1 MSLLYFLKKKFERT
15 FFKGISKKV
24 PSGLDNIISSRA
36 GYVQTICQERKF
48 PELSFTFCL
57 LLYQGGKSS
66 STSFRVSG
74 WLSSPFRTRKINDV
88 SSSSTSVAAAAASSS
103 LSSSSAASCSASP
116 PLEEVEQELAELEAE
131 QRRILGLASSCWPG
145 SGGGRGSGSS
155 PADSPLTELPSAEEQ
170 QLLQEQQEPGALQ
183 QLMAQ
188 EELLKLYILKL
199 EEEANYF
206 KATSPVEEEFCAC
219 PKCQVNWTGLAS
231 CVWNGFRTP
240 KRPSELMSEREG
252 EGKSWRLGQSERSR
266 DGCRQRRVREEGPL
280 LRDIGRLERRSWW
293 ALPTL
298 KNIPLGEKKKVYG
311 GSERPIRI
319 SWKGSEEG
327 KRRYEGGGAGE
338 GGRRLLSW
346 VVGGCGWGEGELHK
360 VILRLRPLLRRRR
373 SGRKGRAIFLPSGT
387 PFLFSSS
394 SLSSLSCTAATAVS
408 VDPRTYCLT
417 SVAAAGTI
425 FRPSPIFSPS
435 RSPLLSDPTVS
446 SFPKCTFYRENP
458 FDFPAPQRHTK
469 RGQVA
474 TGLPAKKKSS

>member
-1 MSLLYFLKKKFERT
+1 MEEASTLEGFTNRSQMQLIGKPSFDSKTGESHASPGGKPATPLGALLDGGNHVLMNSSRGGGVGGGKERGGRGEKGGKTKEKGLPFLPDSQHFPFQDSVKESLDVALVLSQKRNSKEPFLRNKQKGT
-15 FFKGISKKV
+15 FR
-24 PSGLDNIISSRA
+24 LDNIISSRA

-57 LLYQGGKSS
+57 FAFFNQGGKSS

-88 SSSSTSVAAAAASSS
+88 SSSSTSAAAAAASSS
-103 LSSSSAASCSASP
+103 LSSSSAASSSASP

-170 QLLQEQQEPGALQ
+170 QLLQQQQEPGALQ

-240 KRPSELMSEREG
+240 KRPSELMSDREG

-266 DGCRQRRVREEGPL
+266 DGCRQRRVREEEPL

-327 KRRYEGGGAGE
+327 ERRYEGGGAGE

-346 VVGGCGWGEGELHK
+346 VVGGCG
-360 VILRLRPLLRRRR
+360 
-373 SGRKGRAIFLPSGT
+373 
-387 PFLFSSS
+387 
-394 SLSSLSCTAATAVS
+394 
-408 VDPRTYCLT
+408 
-417 SVAAAGTI
+417 
-425 FRPSPIFSPS
+425 
-435 RSPLLSDPTVS
+435 
-446 SFPKCTFYRENP
+446 
-458 FDFPAPQRHTK
+458 
-469 RGQVA
+469 
-474 TGLPAKKKSS
+474 